1 MSVDYVYIYINICIM
16 HICYIHIY
24 SIYICK
30 YMHMYIDILFHRVTR
45 GYLFRAGR
53 FRPWMEDIGAHAC
66 GPTSI
71 GLP

>member
-1 MSVDYVYIYINICIM
+1 MHNAYMLYTYIQYIYIYVNN
-16 HICYIHIY
+16 
-24 SIYICK
+24 
-30 YMHMYIDILFHRVTR
+30 MHMYIDILFHRVTR